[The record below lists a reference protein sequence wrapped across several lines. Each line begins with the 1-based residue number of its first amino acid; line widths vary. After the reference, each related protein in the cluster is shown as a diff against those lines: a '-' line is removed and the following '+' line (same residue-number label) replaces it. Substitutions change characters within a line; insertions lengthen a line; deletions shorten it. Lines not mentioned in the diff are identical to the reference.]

1 MAGGLDNRLKR
12 LENKKTN
19 LSSLPIFIE
28 LLEGGMV
35 EVCSNI
41 DGNKEILNEKEYQI
55 WNEQFL
61 KFSNRPLIE
70 ISFVDDISS
79 NSE

>member
-1 MAGGLDNRLKR
+1 MKR

-28 LLEGGMV
+28 LLENGMV

-41 DGNKEILNEKEYQI
+41 DGNKEILIEKENQV

>member
-12 LENKKTN
+12 LENKKSKHN
-19 LSSLPIFIE
+19 SLPIFIE
-28 LLEGGMV
+28 LLEEGMV
-35 EVCSNI
+35 EICSRL
-41 DGNKEILNEKEYQI
+41 DGEKELMNEKEYQI

-61 KFSNRPLIE
+61 KYNDRPLIE

-79 NSE
+79 DSE

>member
-12 LENKKTN
+12 LESKKTK

-28 LLEGGMV
+28 LLEDGMV

-70 ISFVDDISS
+70 IKFIDDISA

>member
-28 LLEGGMV
+28 LLENGMV

-70 ISFVDDISS
+70 IKFIDDISA